1 MTNSSSQTQSDLV
14 RELGRDLLGP
24 VVHRWLLGLEQY
36 IAYFDD
42 PDTRFLFCA
51 RAGVRI
57 EELYRHYLNG
67 RSREFAGEAHTFWVS
82 RLALCKGVY
91 DRVPTQSA
99 EIIAREY
106 VHQPI
111 GSALRGLL
119 RHNDNLLGKI
129 DWNASELAAPASEL
143 GAWLAKGSPIAKSVI
158 EYLSQSSRA
167 FAQNADKLF
176 GSASKV
182 VLIDSGWQGTSQ
194 SLLQHAYPEID
205 WHGLYV
211 GRIPTTDT
219 DWTIFDRVIGILFQA
234 DGYQPESPETSIVL
248 HRHLFETLLEPNGP
262 SIEEIEGGPCDEVA
276 RAQIAANVDAEA
288 SSAHDPLYLL
298 VRDYIDANAN
308 LSPAQIIARYQ
319 KAMPQLARILAQPTR
334 EEALA
339 LYTKDRSADFGKEL
353 EVPVLI
359 TQDEIEAEQ
368 AVAAEDP
375 NRTLRYATRDD
386 RIQHSLW
393 PQGQIALEFE
403 GKLRDELQLRVAGL
417 SDDISYFDFESDKSK
432 AELDVSEAKLPER
445 PVVAIVTRTKNRP
458 ILLERAAQ
466 SVADQTYKDYLWVI
480 VNDGGDED
488 VVREVINRCAV
499 DRRKIRLVSN
509 ARSLG
514 MEAAS
519 NVGVCHVESDYVIIH
534 DDDDAL
540 HRDFLKETVEFLESG
555 AGKRYGGVITQSEYV
570 SEEIRGDDVI
580 IHSRVPY
587 MDWVRNIQLAELMVQ
602 NLFAPIS
609 FVYRRSLYDEIG
621 GYNPELP
628 VLGDWYFNLEFVMRA
643 DIKVLPKTLAYY
655 HHRDRGD
662 SSKSGV
668 YSNSVI
674 GGQSKHEEFASV
686 ARNMFARQ
694 YAKDN
699 MLAAVALSGYY
710 TQDVRGRIG
719 QRAAPA
725 AAPAQMSIESVK
737 AAWASYTE
745 SDRLWV
751 LAQILDKKANQ
762 SPLSLKRMPE
772 VNKEQSLVDLA
783 EFAKRHKIA
792 IKAPN
797 SFDDAAYLVQN
808 PDVAG
813 AVNVGAFA
821 SGFEHYCLN
830 GHLEERG
837 RPSK

>member
-1 MTNSSSQTQSDLV
+1 MKNTPSNSQSDLA
-14 RELGRDLLGP
+14 RELGRELIGP
-24 VVHRWLLGLEQY
+24 VVHRWLLGLEQH

-57 EELYRHYLNG
+57 DELYSLYLKG
-67 RSREFAGEAHTFWVS
+67 RSREYPGNADIFWVS
-82 RLALCKGVY
+82 RLALCKGLY
-91 DRVPTQSA
+91 HLIPTQA
-99 EIIAREY
+99 ATVIAREY
-106 VHQPI
+106 AHQPI
-111 GSALRGLL
+111 KNALKGLL
-119 RHNDNLLGKI
+119 RHNYDLLAKI
-129 DWNASELAAPASEL
+129 DWAAPELDAPASDL
-143 GAWLAKGSPIAKSVI
+143 GDWLAKGSSNAKLVV
-158 EYLSQSSRA
+158 EYLSRSSEA
-167 FAQNADKLF
+167 FFQNNAELF
-176 GSASKV
+176 GGASRV

-194 SLLQHAYPEID
+194 SLLSQAYPEID

-211 GRIPTTDT
+211 GRIPTSCS

-234 DGYQPESPETSIVL
+234 DAYQPEKPETAIVL

-276 RAQIAANVDAEA
+276 KAQIGSNTNAEV
-288 SSAHDPLYLL
+288 SSDFDSLYLN
-298 VRDYIDANAN
+298 VRDYIEANAK
-308 LSPAQIIARYQ
+308 LGPAEVIARYQ
-319 KAMPQLARILAQPTR
+319 VAIPRLACVLAQPTR
-334 EEALA
+334 EEAMA
-339 LYTKDRSADFGKEL
+339 LYSKDRSADFGKDV

-359 TQDEIEAEQ
+359 TRSDVEAE
-368 AVAAEDP
+368 AETASDDQGNP
-375 NRTLRYATRDD
+375 LRFATRDD

-393 PQGQIALEFE
+393 PQGQIALEFD

-417 SDDISYFDFESDKSK
+417 SDDISYFDFETEKSASGVALAD
-432 AELDVSEAKLPER
+432 AELPKR
-445 PVVAIVTRTKNRP
+445 PLVAVVTRTKNRP

-466 SVADQTYKDYLWVI
+466 SVADQTYTDYLWVI

-488 VVREVINRCAV
+488 VVRDVIEKCAV

-509 ARSLG
+509 AKSLG

-519 NVGVCHVESDYVIIH
+519 NVGIRHVESDYVLIH

-540 HRDFLKETVEFLESG
+540 HRDFLKETVDFLESG
-555 AGKRYGGVITQSEYV
+555 SGKRYGGVVTGSEYV

-609 FVYRRSLYDEIG
+609 FVYRRGLYDEIG

-710 TQDVRGRIG
+710 TQDVRSRIG
-719 QRAAPA
+719 QRVASSAP
-725 AAPAQMSIESVK
+725 PQMSMESVK

-745 SDRLWV
+745 TDRLWV
-751 LAQILDKKANQ
+751 LTQILDQKANQ
-762 SPLSLKRMPE
+762 SPLSFKRIPN
-772 VNKEQSLVDLA
+772 VNKQQSLVDLA

-797 SFDDAAYLVQN
+797 SFDDAAYLAQN

-813 AVNVGAFA
+813 AVNVGGFT

-837 RPSK
+837 RPGQ